1 MLLMA
6 ECTVEN
12 SNKKL
17 EVARVVEKRQ
27 LQTVSQISTNDT
39 MTQNMKTLLIQHSVG
54 SLFTAPFS

>member
-27 LQTVSQISTNDT
+27 LQTVSKISTNDT
-39 MTQNMKTLLIQHSVG
+39 MTQNMKILLIQHSVG